1 MPCIE
6 IENLTH
12 IYFPGTPLET
22 AALQQISLA
31 VDQGETIALL
41 GATGSGKSTLVR
53 HLNGLL
59 APTTGRVRIL
69 DGDVADK
76 KFRRQVWRRVGLV
89 FQFPERQIFS
99 ATVYE
104 DIAFGPRNIGV
115 IGTALS
121 ERVSQAA
128 QTVGLPDELLQTDP
142 AELSGGM
149 RRRAAIAG
157 VLAMRPEILIL
168 DEPGAGLEPRA
179 REIILQQVKELQ
191 RVQGT
196 TVILITHHL
205 DDAALYADRLVL
217 LQKGRLL
224 AAGPTGEILSRY
236 DLLDEA
242 DLEPPFTVELTRR
255 LAAEG
260 LNLPQ
265 TPLNPAEAA
274 RLLAPLLKCVKGTVP
289 LAHKKT

>member
-1 MPCIE
+1 MPCIK
-6 IENLTH
+6 IENLFH

-22 AALQQISLA
+22 PALQDINLI
-31 VDQGETIALL
+31 VDQGGTLALA

-76 KFRRQVWRRVGLV
+76 KFRRQLWRRVGLV

-99 ATVYE
+99 ATIYE
-104 DIAFGPRNIGV
+104 DIAFGPRNTGLN
-115 IGTALS
+115 GRPLS
-121 ERVSQAA
+121 ERVSWAA
-128 QTVGLPDELLQTDP
+128 EAVGLPEEMLGTDP

-157 VLAMRPEILIL
+157 VLAMHPEILIL

-179 REIILQQVKELQ
+179 RESILQ
-191 RVQGT
+191 RVKKLQLEQGT

-205 DDAALYADRLVL
+205 DDAALYADRLAL
-217 LQKGRLL
+217 LKKGRLL
-224 AAGPTGEILSRY
+224 AAGPAGEILSRY
-236 DLLDEA
+236 DLLSDA
-242 DLEPPFTVELTRR
+242 GLEPPFTVALTRR

-260 LNLPQ
+260 LNLPE
-265 TPLNPAEAA
+265 TPLTPADAA
-274 RLLAPLLKCVKGTVP
+274 KLLAPLIKTVQ
-289 LAHKKT
+289 

>member
-1 MPCIE
+1 MPCIK

-12 IYFPGTPLET
+12 TYFPGTPLET
-22 AALQQISLA
+22 AALQDISLT
-31 VDQGETIALL
+31 VDQGETLALA

-59 APTTGRVRIL
+59 APTAGRVRIL

-76 KFRRQVWRRVGLV
+76 KFRRQLWRRVGLV

-99 ATVYE
+99 ATVHE
-104 DIAFGPRNIGV
+104 DIAFGPRNTGLA
-115 IGTALS
+115 GQALS

-128 QTVGLPDELLQTDP
+128 AAVGLPEDMLRTDP

-149 RRRAAIAG
+149 LRRAAIAG
-157 VLAMRPEILIL
+157 VLAMHPDILIL

-179 REIILQQVKELQ
+179 RESILQRIKELQ
-191 RVQGT
+191 VSQGT
-196 TVILITHHL
+196 TVILITHQL
-205 DDAALYADRLVL
+205 DDAALYADRLAL
-217 LQKGRLL
+217 LKKGRLL
-224 AAGPTGEILSRY
+224 AVGPTAEILSRC

-242 DLEPPFTVELTRR
+242 GLEPPFTVELTRR
-255 LAAEG
+255 LAAAG
-260 LNLPQ
+260 INLPK

-274 RLLAPLLKCVKGTVP
+274 RLLAVML
-289 LAHKKT
+289 

>member
-1 MPCIE
+1 
-6 IENLTH
+6 
-12 IYFPGTPLET
+12 
-22 AALQQISLA
+22 LQDISLT
-31 VDQGETIALL
+31 VDQGETLALA

-59 APTTGRVRIL
+59 APTAGRIRIL

-76 KFRRQVWRRVGLV
+76 KFRRRLWRRVGLV

-104 DIAFGPRNIGV
+104 DIAFGPRNTGLA
-115 IGTALS
+115 GQALS

-128 QTVGLPDELLQTDP
+128 AAVGLPEDMLRTDP

-149 RRRAAIAG
+149 LRRAAIAG
-157 VLAMRPEILIL
+157 VLAMHPDILIL

-179 REIILQQVKELQ
+179 RESILQRIKELQ
-191 RVQGT
+191 VSQGT
-196 TVILITHHL
+196 TVILITHQL
-205 DDAALYADRLVL
+205 DDAALYADRLAL
-217 LQKGRLL
+217 LKKGRLL
-224 AAGPTGEILSRY
+224 AVGPTAEILSRC

-242 DLEPPFTVELTRR
+242 GLEPPFTVELTRR
-255 LAAEG
+255 LAAAG
-260 LNLPQ
+260 INLPK

-274 RLLAPLLKCVKGTVP
+274 RLLAVML
-289 LAHKKT
+289 

>member
-1 MPCIE
+1 MPCIK

-12 IYFPGTPLET
+12 TYFPGTPLET
-22 AALQQISLA
+22 AALQDISLT
-31 VDQGETIALL
+31 VDQGETLALA

-59 APTTGRVRIL
+59 APTAGRIRIL

-76 KFRRQVWRRVGLV
+76 KFRRRLWRRVGLV

-104 DIAFGPRNIGV
+104 DIAFGPRNTGLA
-115 IGTALS
+115 GQALS

-128 QTVGLPDELLQTDP
+128 AAVGLPEDMLRTDP

-149 RRRAAIAG
+149 LRRAAIAG
-157 VLAMRPEILIL
+157 VLAMHPDILIL

-179 REIILQQVKELQ
+179 RESILQRIKELQ
-191 RVQGT
+191 VSQGT
-196 TVILITHHL
+196 TVILITHQL
-205 DDAALYADRLVL
+205 DDAALYADRLAL
-217 LQKGRLL
+217 LKKGRLL
-224 AAGPTGEILSRY
+224 AVGPTAEILSRC

-242 DLEPPFTVELTRR
+242 GLEPPFTVELTRR
-255 LAAEG
+255 LAAAG
-260 LNLPQ
+260 INLPK

-274 RLLAPLLKCVKGTVP
+274 RLLAVML
-289 LAHKKT
+289 